1 MELILPPQIA
11 LNSNELFRRLRSLLP
26 LLRSVMP
33 SAAYASG
40 VGPLNFM
47 ARTLPTGPNR
57 VEGPDRRGPK
67 TTEEEMKSQTTRA
80 TARISKNGKY
90 LIVNSNGHT
99 SILNANLVRYLF
111 DIPYTRK
118 DGTHVSTSQ
127 IFEMKQS
134 AQVAYDQKV
143 KEAVG

>member
-1 MELILPPQIA
+1 
-11 LNSNELFRRLRSLLP
+11 
-26 LLRSVMP
+26 
-33 SAAYASG
+33 
-40 VGPLNFM
+40 
-47 ARTLPTGPNR
+47 
-57 VEGPDRRGPK
+57 
-67 TTEEEMKSQTTRA
+67 MKNLTAQA

-90 LIVNSNGHT
+90 LIVNSNGRT

-134 AQVAYDQKV
+134 AQAAYDQKA
-143 KEAVG
+143 KEAHG